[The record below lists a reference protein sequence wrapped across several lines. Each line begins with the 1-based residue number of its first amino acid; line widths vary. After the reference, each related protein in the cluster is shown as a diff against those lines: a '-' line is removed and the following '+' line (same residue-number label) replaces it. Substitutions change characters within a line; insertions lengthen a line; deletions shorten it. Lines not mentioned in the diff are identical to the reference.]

1 MTFGMIASMPADVVH
16 DVVKRKN
23 ESEVSTFWKIVHDG
37 FCRSLVFFKKIF
49 GGSFAVLQVILT

>member
-1 MTFGMIASMPADVVH
+1 MTVGMIASMTADVVH

-37 FCRSLVFFKKIF
+37 FCRSLVFFLIF